1 MNTEF
6 PATDL
11 VILAGGQAR
20 RMNGMN
26 KLLQQF
32 DDQIQLSK
40 ICQRF
45 NTEVQQIWVNSHRDR
60 SIYKRIE
67 PNINCYSDDQN
78 GFLGPLMGMKSAWS
92 HLHADYALF
101 IPCDVTY
108 IPNQVLTKLH
118 RALQK
123 NAQAQ
128 VAYVTINGDAL
139 YPFCLLKRESISI
152 LEQQISVNRLS
163 LRECF
168 KQLHAQSASFQKQS
182 LFCHSI
188 NSLDELQQYRQ
199 MKAFKQ
205 MFISS

>member
-1 MNTEF
+1 MNTDF

-45 NTEVQQIWVNSHRDR
+45 KSEVQQIWVNSHRDS
-60 SIYKRIE
+60 SIYKSIE
-67 PNINCYSDDQN
+67 PTVECFSDDQN

-92 HLHADYALF
+92 RVQAEYALF

-108 IPNQVLTKLH
+108 IPNQVLAKLH
-118 RALQK
+118 RALEK
-123 NAQAQ
+123 NPQAS
-128 VAYVTINGDAL
+128 VAYVNI
-139 YPFCLLKRESISI
+139 KW
-152 LEQQISVNRLS
+152 
-163 LRECF
+163 
-168 KQLHAQSASFQKQS
+168 
-182 LFCHSI
+182 
-188 NSLDELQQYRQ
+188 
-199 MKAFKQ
+199 
-205 MFISS
+205 

>member
-1 MNTEF
+1 MNTEY

-20 RMNGMN
+20 RMNGTN

-40 ICQRF
+40 ICESFKTQ
-45 NTEVQQIWVNSHRDR
+45 VQHIWVNSHRDN
-60 SIYKRIE
+60 SIYKQIE
-67 PNINCYSDDQN
+67 PDIRCYADDQN

-92 HLHADYALF
+92 HLQADYALF

-108 IPNQVLTKLH
+108 IPSQVVLKLH

-123 NAQAQ
+123 QPLAQ
-128 VAYVTINGDAL
+128 VTYVNINGDAL
-139 YPFCLLKRESISI
+139 YPFCLLKRESLLV
-152 LEQQISVNRLS
+152 LEQAIAENKLS
-163 LRECF
+163 LRDCF
-168 KQLHAQSASFQKQS
+168 KQLDAQVVAFQKQG

-188 NSLDELQQYRQ
+188 NSLDELQQY
-199 MKAFKQ
+199 KQ
-205 MFISS
+205 LSSYN

>member
-1 MNTEF
+1 MTMQI

-45 NTEVQQIWVNSHRDR
+45 KSEVQQIWVNSHRDS
-60 SIYKRIE
+60 SIYKSIE
-67 PNINCYSDDQN
+67 PTVECFSDDQN

-92 HLHADYALF
+92 RVQAEYALF

-108 IPNQVLTKLH
+108 IPNQVLIKLH

-123 NAQAQ
+123 NPQAL
-128 VAYVTINGDAL
+128 VAYVAINGDAL
-139 YPFCLLKRESISI
+139 YPFCLLKRESLPI
-152 LEQQISVNRLS
+152 LKQQISAGKLS

-168 KQLHAQSASFQKQS
+168 KQLNSQQVILQKQS

-188 NSLDELQQYRQ
+188 NSLDELQQYQQ
-199 MKAFKQ
+199 MKFFKQ
-205 MFISS
+205 LFI

>member
-1 MNTEF
+1 MNKDF

-40 ICQRF
+40 ICQKF
-45 NTEVQQIWVNSHRDR
+45 KSEVQSIWVNSHRDS
-60 SIYKRIE
+60 SIYKQIE
-67 PNINCYSDDQN
+67 PNIYCYSDDQT

-92 HLHADYALF
+92 HLKLDYALF

-108 IPNQVLTKLH
+108 IPNQVLIKLH

-123 NAQAQ
+123 NPQAL
-128 VAYVTINGDAL
+128 VAYVAINGDAL
-139 YPFCLLKRESISI
+139 YPFCLLKRESLPI
-152 LEQQISVNRLS
+152 LKQQISAGKLS

-168 KQLHAQSASFQKQS
+168 KQLNSQQVILQKQS

-188 NSLDELQQYRQ
+188 NSLDELQQYQQ
-199 MKAFKQ
+199 MKFFKQ
-205 MFISS
+205 LFI

>member
-1 MNTEF
+1 MNTEY

-20 RMNGMN
+20 RMNGTN

-40 ICQRF
+40 ICESFKTQ
-45 NTEVQQIWVNSHRDR
+45 VQHIWVNSHRDN
-60 SIYKRIE
+60 SIYKQIE
-67 PNINCYSDDQN
+67 PDIRCYADDQN

-92 HLHADYALF
+92 HLQADYALF

-108 IPNQVLTKLH
+108 IPNQVIHKLY

-123 NAQAQ
+123 QPLAQ
-128 VAYVTINGDAL
+128 VTYVNINGNAL
-139 YPFCLLKRESISI
+139 YPFCLLKRESLSV
-152 LEQQISVNRLS
+152 LEQAIAENKLS
-163 LRECF
+163 LRDCF
-168 KQLHAQSASFQKQS
+168 KQLDAQVVAFQKQG

-188 NSLDELQQYRQ
+188 NSLDELQQYKQ
-199 MKAFKQ
+199 MKVCR
-205 MFISS
+205 

>member
-1 MNTEF
+1 MTIQI

-40 ICQRF
+40 ICQKF
-45 NTEVQQIWVNSHRDR
+45 KSEVQSIWVNSHRDS
-60 SIYKRIE
+60 SIYKQIE
-67 PNINCYSDDQN
+67 PNIYCYSDDQT

-92 HLHADYALF
+92 YLQSDYALF

-108 IPNQVLTKLH
+108 IPNQVLIKLH

-123 NAQAQ
+123 SPQAL
-128 VAYVTINGDAL
+128 VAYVAINGDAL
-139 YPFCLLKRESISI
+139 YPFCLLKKESLPI
-152 LEQQISVNRLS
+152 LQQQINTNKLS
-163 LRECF
+163 LRDCF
-168 KQLHAQSASFQKQS
+168 KQLHAQSTSFKKQS

-188 NSLDELQQYRQ
+188 NSLDELQQYKQ
-199 MKAFKQ
+199 MKAFHQ
-205 MFISS
+205 IFTAN

>member
-32 DDQIQLSK
+32 DDQVQLTK
-40 ICQRF
+40 ICQNF
-45 NTEVQQIWVNSHRDR
+45 KAEVQNIWVNSHRDS
-60 SIYKRIE
+60 SIYKHIE
-67 PNINCYSDDQN
+67 PDIQCYADDQS

-92 HLHADYALF
+92 QVQSDYVLF

-108 IPNQVLTKLH
+108 IPNQVLAKLH

-123 NAQAQ
+123 STLAQ
-128 VAYVTINGDAL
+128 VAYVMINGDAL
-139 YPFCLLKRESISI
+139 YPFCLLKRASLQI
-152 LEQQISVNRLS
+152 LEQQIAANKLS
-163 LRECF
+163 LRACF
-168 KQLHAQSASFQKQS
+168 KLLHAQNASFQKQS

-188 NSLDELQQYRQ
+188 NSLDELQQYQ
-199 MKAFKQ
+199 QIKAFKR
-205 MFISS
+205 MLISN